1 LAGRDVR
8 GGGSLEN
15 GLAAA
20 QQVQQ
25 PALVDVEVARQT
37 RVLACREGKL
47 AALELPEQVE
57 GLASSPDAPATGM
70 RQRAGLERVY
80 PVPARLVQFEHAGLA
95 AVDHLIEQAE
105 KAESVDRTEGWPFGR
120 ATAVVS
126 LSLLEERHAPT
137 TI

>member
-1 LAGRDVR
+1 MPCGGMPRGGIPRGYPRGGYGR
-8 GGGSLEN
+8 GGGR
-15 GLAAA
+15 AAGGGGA
-20 QQVQQ
+20 GGGGP
-25 PALVDVEVARQT
+25 PA
-37 RVLACREGKL
+37 EGGGGRPRRGGGEGRGGP
-47 AALELPEQVE
+47 AA
-57 GLASSPDAPATGM
+57 APATGM

-105 KAESVDRTEGWPFGR
+105 KAESVDRAEGWPFGR
-120 ATAVVS
+120 ATALVS